1 MASHDVRVYRRVFG
15 ERKPP
20 YNDLWEISIDGVKM
34 NMELRLTLR
43 FSSDGETPTYFLKFG
58 NKGVSK
64 HPDYKEMRSKVL
76 DLIAKRYKDQ
86 GKVKLNEV
94 PPSEV

>member
-1 MASHDVRVYRRVFG
+1 MASHDVKVYRRLYG
-15 ERKPP
+15 ASIHP
-20 YNDLWEISIDGVKM
+20 YDDLWAISIDGVKM

-76 DLIAKRYKDQ
+76 ALISVRYKNQD
-86 GKVKLNEV
+86 KVKLSEV
-94 PPSEV
+94 PPDEV